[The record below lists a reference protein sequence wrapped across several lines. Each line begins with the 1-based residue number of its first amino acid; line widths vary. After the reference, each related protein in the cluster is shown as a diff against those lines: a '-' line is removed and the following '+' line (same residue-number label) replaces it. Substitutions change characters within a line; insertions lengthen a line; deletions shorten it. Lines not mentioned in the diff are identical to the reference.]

1 MSFRDVT
8 MNWLH
13 RYFSDE
19 EAVIFALLIGFF
31 FASLFF
37 FGAMLLPFLS
47 AVVFAY
53 LLQGIVT
60 PLKTYLK
67 LPPLMAVIIA
77 FSLFVG
83 ILLTLIFW
91 LFPLLWNQLLSLVR
105 ELPMMAKATQIWI
118 DQLHEAYPQLITQ
131 QQANNLLNE
140 VVNDMRMLGQ
150 TLVSFSLSSIP
161 NLIAWLIYLI
171 LVPILVFFMLK
182 DKHQLVGFITSLMP
196 KKRTLMTHVWYEID
210 AQIANYIRGKVLEI
224 IIIAIVSWVS
234 FIFLGLNYA
243 ELLALLVGLSVLVP
257 YIGATV
263 ATLPVALV
271 AFFQFGFSSEFMWVI
286 GVYGVIQALDG
297 NVLVPLLFSE
307 AVNLHPVSIIL
318 AVLFFGGLWGF
329 WGVFFAIPL
338 ATMFKAIFYAWP
350 TAFYPEGE
358 EQMQIAK
365 LDQPQLD

>member
-8 MNWLH
+8 LNWLH

-19 EAVIFALLIGFF
+19 EAVIFALLLALFF
-31 FASLFF
+31 TSLFF
-37 FGAMLLPFLS
+37 FSAMLLPFLS
-47 AVVFAY
+47 AIVFAY

-60 PLKTYLK
+60 PLRRARVPQL
-67 LPPLMAVIIA
+67 LAVLVA
-77 FSLFVG
+77 FGLFMGV
-83 ILLTLIFW
+83 LLTLIFW

-105 ELPMMAKATQIWI
+105 ELPVMAKATQVWI

-131 QQANNLLNE
+131 QQATSLLNE
-140 VVNDMRMLGQ
+140 AVNDMRMLGQ
-150 TLVSFSLSSIP
+150 TLVSFSLASIP
-161 NLIAWLIYLI
+161 NLIAWLVYLI
-171 LVPILVFFMLK
+171 IVPILVFFMLK

-196 KKRTLMTHVWYEID
+196 KKRTLMTRIWHEID
-210 AQIANYIRGKVLEI
+210 AQIANYIRGKVVEI
-224 IIIAIVSWVS
+224 VIVASISWIS
-234 FIFLGLNYA
+234 FVLLGLNYA

-263 ATLPVALV
+263 ATLPIAMV
-271 AFFQFGFSSEFMWVI
+271 AFFQFGISSEFMWVI
-286 GVYGVIQALDG
+286 GVYSVIQLLDG

-338 ATMFKAIFYAWP
+338 ATMLKAIFNAWP
-350 TAFYPEGE
+350 TAFNPEN
-358 EQMQIAK
+358 EQPMQ
-365 LDQPQLD
+365 LTQLN

>member
-8 MNWLH
+8 LNWLH

-19 EAVIFALLIGFF
+19 EAVIFALLLTFF
-31 FASLFF
+31 FGALFF

-53 LLQGIVT
+53 LLQGLVT
-60 PLKTYLK
+60 PLRRLK
-67 LPPLMAVIIA
+67 VPEFIAVLLA
-77 FSLFVG
+77 FSLFMG

-91 LFPLLWNQLLSLVR
+91 LFPLLWSQLLSLVK
-105 ELPMMAKATQIWI
+105 ELPVMARAGQVWI
-118 DQLHEAYPQLITQ
+118 DHLHESYPQLITQ
-131 QQANNLLNE
+131 QQASSLLNE

-150 TLVSFSLSSIP
+150 ALVSISLSSIP

-182 DKHQLVGFITSLMP
+182 DKRQLVGFITSLMP
-196 KKRTLMTHVWYEID
+196 KKRTLMTRVWYEID

-224 IIIAIVSWVS
+224 IIIASVTWVS
-234 FIFLGLNYA
+234 FMFLGLNYA

-338 ATMFKAIFYAWP
+338 ATMFKAIFNAWP
-350 TAFYPEGE
+350 IAFQPEE
-358 EQMQIAK
+358 NEVEQ
-365 LDQPQLD
+365 LELLE

>member
-8 MNWLH
+8 VNWLH

-19 EAVIFALLIGFF
+19 EAVIFALLLVIFF
-31 FASLFF
+31 SALFF

-53 LLQGIVT
+53 LLQGLVKS
-60 PLKTYLK
+60 LRRLR
-67 LPPLMAVIIA
+67 LPQLPAVLIA
-77 FSLFVG
+77 FSVFLG

-91 LFPLLWNQLLSLVR
+91 LFPLLWNQLLSLLK
-105 ELPMMAKATQIWI
+105 ELPVMLRATQVWI
-118 DQLHEAYPQLITQ
+118 DHLYEAYPQLITQ
-131 QQANNLLNE
+131 QQASSILNE
-140 VVNDMRMLGQ
+140 VVNDIRMLGQ
-150 TLVSFSLSSIP
+150 TLVSFSLSNIP

-182 DKHQLVGFITSLMP
+182 DRQQLVGFITSLMP
-196 KKRTLMTHVWYEID
+196 KKRTLMTKVWHEID

-224 IIIAIVSWVS
+224 IIVASVSWVS
-234 FIFLGLNYA
+234 FILLGLNYA

-263 ATLPVALV
+263 ATLPIALV
-271 AFFQFGFSSEFMWVI
+271 AFFQFGLSSDFMWVI
-286 GVYGVIQALDG
+286 GVYGVIQLLDG

-338 ATMFKAIFYAWP
+338 ATMLKAIFNAWP
-350 TAFYPEGE
+350 TAFYP
-358 EQMQIAK
+358 AK
-365 LDQPQLD
+365 KPPAQLSKFD

>member
-1 MSFRDVT
+1 MSFREVT
-8 MNWLH
+8 LNWLH

-19 EAVIFALLIGFF
+19 EAVIFALLLVFF
-31 FASLFF
+31 FTALFF

-47 AVVFAY
+47 AIVVAY

-60 PLKTYLK
+60 PLKRYLK
-67 LPPLMAVIIA
+67 IPRLLAVIIA
-77 FSLFVG
+77 FSLFMGV
-83 ILLTLIFW
+83 LLTLIFW

-105 ELPMMAKATQIWI
+105 ELPVMLRATQTWI
-118 DQLHEAYPQLITQ
+118 DQLYEAYPQLITQ
-131 QQANNLLNE
+131 QQASSILNE
-140 VVNDMRMLGQ
+140 VVSDMRMLGQ
-150 TLVSFSLSSIP
+150 TLVSFSLSNIP
-161 NLIAWLIYLI
+161 NLIAWLIYLV

-182 DKHQLVGFITSLMP
+182 DKHQLVDFITSLMP
-196 KKRTLMTHVWYEID
+196 NKRTLMTKVWHEID
-210 AQIANYIRGKVLEI
+210 LQIANYIRGKVLEI
-224 IIIAIVSWVS
+224 IIVASVSWIS
-234 FIFLGLNYA
+234 FILLGLNYA

-263 ATLPVALV
+263 ATLPIALV

-286 GVYGVIQALDG
+286 GVYGVIQLIDG

-338 ATMFKAIFYAWP
+338 ATMLKAIVNAWP
-350 TAFYPEGE
+350 TAFHPE
-358 EQMQIAK
+358 K
-365 LDQPQLD
+365 TQPAQLTQLD

>member
-1 MSFRDVT
+1 MSFREVT

-19 EAVIFALLIGFF
+19 EAVIFALLLGFF
-31 FASLFF
+31 FAALFF
-37 FGAMLLPFLS
+37 FGAMLVPFLS
-47 AVVFAY
+47 AIVFAY

-60 PLKTYLK
+60 PLKRLK
-67 LPPLMAVIIA
+67 VPEFAAILLA
-77 FSLFVG
+77 FSLFMS
-83 ILLTLIFW
+83 ILLLLIFW

-105 ELPMMAKATQIWI
+105 ELPVMVRATQVWI
-118 DQLHEAYPQLITQ
+118 DQLHEAYPHLITQ
-131 QQANNLLNE
+131 QQANSLLNE

-150 TLVSFSLSSIP
+150 TLVSLSLSSIP
-161 NLIAWLIYLI
+161 NLIAWLVYLI

-182 DKHQLVGFITSLMP
+182 DQRQLVGFITSLMP
-196 KKRTLMTHVWYEID
+196 KKRTLMTHVWREID

-224 IIIAIVSWVS
+224 IIVASVSWVS
-234 FIFLGLNYA
+234 FMFLGLNYA

-263 ATLPVALV
+263 ATLPIALV
-271 AFFQFGFSSEFMWVI
+271 AFFQFGFSSEFMWVV

-338 ATMFKAIFYAWP
+338 ATMLKAIFNAWP
-350 TAFYPEGE
+350 IAFYPGDKN
-358 EQMQIAK
+358 QVQ
-365 LDQPQLD
+365 LTQLDD

>member
-8 MNWLH
+8 LNWLH

-31 FASLFF
+31 FTALFF

-47 AVVFAY
+47 AIVFSY
-53 LLQGIVT
+53 LLQGIIT
-60 PLKTYLK
+60 PLKKYFKVPEFL
-67 LPPLMAVIIA
+67 AVLLA
-77 FSLFVG
+77 FSLFMG

-91 LFPLLWNQLLSLVR
+91 IFPLLWNQSLSLAR
-105 ELPMMAKATQIWI
+105 ELPVMVKAMQVWI
-118 DQLHEAYPQLITQ
+118 DQLHKAYPQLITQ
-131 QQANNLLNE
+131 QQASNLLNE
-140 VVNDMRMLGQ
+140 AVNDMRMLGQ
-150 TLVSFSLSSIP
+150 TLVSFSLASIP
-161 NLIAWLIYLI
+161 NLIASLIYLI

-182 DKHQLVGFITSLMP
+182 DKRQLVSFITSLMP
-196 KKRTLMTHVWYEID
+196 RKRTLMTQVWHEID
-210 AQIANYIRGKVLEI
+210 AQIANYIRGKALEI
-224 IIIAIVSWVS
+224 IVVATVSWVS
-234 FIFLGLNYA
+234 FMFLGLNYA

-263 ATLPVALV
+263 ATLPIALV

-338 ATMFKAIFYAWP
+338 ATMFKAIFNAWP
-350 TAFYPEGE
+350 TAFYPEE
-358 EQMQIAK
+358 K
-365 LDQPQLD
+365 QPAQLAQLD

>member
-8 MNWLH
+8 LNWLH

-19 EAVIFALLIGFF
+19 EAVIFALLLVFF
-31 FASLFF
+31 FTALFF

-60 PLKTYLK
+60 SLKRVKIPEFL
-67 LPPLMAVIIA
+67 AVFLA
-77 FSLFVG
+77 FSFFMG
-83 ILLTLIFW
+83 ILIALIFW

-105 ELPMMAKATQIWI
+105 ELPVMVRATQVWI

-131 QQANNLLNE
+131 QQANSLLNE
-140 VVNDMRMLGQ
+140 IVNEMRMLGQ
-150 TLVSFSLSSIP
+150 TLVSLSLSSIP
-161 NLIAWLIYLI
+161 NLIAWLVYLI

-182 DKHQLVGFITSLMP
+182 DQRQLVGFITSLMP
-196 KKRTLMTHVWYEID
+196 KKRALMTRVWQEID
-210 AQIANYIRGKVLEI
+210 AQIANYIRGKVIEI
-224 IIIAIVSWVS
+224 VIVAAVSWVS
-234 FIFLGLNYA
+234 FMFLGLNYA

-263 ATLPVALV
+263 ATLPIALV
-271 AFFQFGFSSEFMWVI
+271 AFFQFGFSSEFIWVI

-338 ATMFKAIFYAWP
+338 ATMLKAIFNAWP
-350 TAFYPEGE
+350 TAFYPENE
-358 EQMQIAK
+358 PSAQLAK
-365 LDQPQLD
+365 LN